1 MTHEETKDRRVIS
14 VDINLGNL
22 ITFALAAYLMLVT
35 VPQLCGYQLQILI
48 TTPSGPISSL
58 QDYSIFAR
66 YKKVWNAEPA
76 KEEVNAEPEKDDRKL
91 SMPSDPNKPE
101 YAA

>member
-22 ITFALAAYLMLVT
+22 VTFALAAYFMLVT
-35 VPQLCGYQLQILI
+35 VPQMCGYQLQILI
-48 TTPSGPISSL
+48 TTPAGPLSSV

-66 YKKVWNAEPA
+66 YKKMWSAEPV
-76 KEEVNAEPEKDDRKL
+76 KEESKAEPEKDDRKL
-91 SMPSDPNKPE
+91 SVPSDPYQPE